1 MVLKSTLSN
10 KQINRLAIP
19 AIIAGVSEPILSL
32 TDAAIVGHMPLNA
45 TVSLA
50 AVGIVSSFLSM
61 LIWVLGQSRSAISSI
76 ISQYLGA
83 NKLKE
88 VKSLP
93 AQAIAII
100 LILSVLICAA
110 TIPFSEAIFK
120 FYNASGVLL
129 DYSVDYYK
137 IRIIGFP
144 FTLYTFA
151 VFGVFRGLQN
161 TYYPMVIA
169 IIGTA
174 INIALDL
181 VLVYG
186 ITNVIAP
193 MNLKG
198 AALASVL
205 SQALM
210 AIMATA
216 LVLKNTPITLK
227 IKGPVNKELPKFLMM
242 IGNLILRTLALN
254 LALYFATSFATGYGT
269 NYIAAYTITINLW
282 FFAAFAVDGYASAG
296 NILSGKLFGAKQFE
310 TLVELSQRLTKKAL
324 IVGLLMAGLGGLFYK
339 SVGAMFTS
347 DPNVLADFYEVFWIV
362 LAMQPL
368 CAITFVFDGIFKGLG
383 KMKALRNVLFAATFF
398 VFIPALLLG
407 HYLELKLHGILWAF
421 TLWIVARGV
430 PLVVKFRKQFLPQA
444 RKH

>member
-1 MVLKSTLSN
+1 MNTNVSN

-210 AIMATA
+210 AVMATA

-269 NYIAAYTITINLW
+269 NYIAAYTIVINLW

-383 KMKALRNVLFAATFF
+383 KMKALRNVLFAATFL